1 MNPNFNLL
9 GLAQQFLGGSM
20 GGNTSGQGGSPN
32 VLIGMV
38 MSLIQSQP
46 GGLMGLIQQFESS
59 GLTQQVQSWVSTG
72 QNQPV
77 TPEQV
82 QTAVNPAQ
90 MTQMA
95 QQSGMAHG
103 DIASVLATLL
113 PQVVDHLTPNG
124 NVPHD
129 AAVADSLAALKNM
142 LSGLNTTAAPKS
154 AVS

>member
-1 MNPNFNLL
+1 MNMNLL
-9 GLAQQFLGGSM
+9 GLAQQFLGGSL
-20 GGNTSGQGGSPN
+20 GGNGANGQGSAN
-32 VLIGMV
+32 VLIGLV

-46 GGLMGLIQQFESS
+46 GGLMGLIQQFEGA

-77 TPEQV
+77 NPAQV
-82 QTAVNPAQ
+82 QQAINPAQ
-90 MTQMA
+90 MTQLA

-103 DIASVLATLL
+103 DIASVLSTLL

-129 AAVADSLAALKNM
+129 TAVADSLAALKNM
-142 LSGLNTTAAPKS
+142 LSGLNTTAAPQS
-154 AVS
+154 VAS